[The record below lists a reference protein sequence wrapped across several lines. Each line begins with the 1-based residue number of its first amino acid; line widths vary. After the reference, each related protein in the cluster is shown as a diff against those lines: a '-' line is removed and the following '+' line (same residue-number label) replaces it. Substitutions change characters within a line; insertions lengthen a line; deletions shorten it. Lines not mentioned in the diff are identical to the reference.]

1 MFFLEKVT
9 QLEERNFVLQTD
21 KEEKENQLE
30 ELSKTNQNLQSEIKE
45 LKDAL
50 SQMEAQPELNSN
62 GMNKFNI
69 NFLVQKLPSQDS
81 RRLKIYL
88 DWAIQYMFL
97 CVVVQFSFIG
107 HFHCD
112 GTVLYWKNL
121 FQSMYA
127 SSSLWINA

>member
-62 GMNKFNI
+62 GMNKFNM

-88 DWAIQYMFL
+88 D
-97 CVVVQFSFIG
+97 
-107 HFHCD
+107 
-112 GTVLYWKNL
+112 
-121 FQSMYA
+121 
-127 SSSLWINA
+127 